1 MKRNNVVLV
10 DENDN
15 AIAEMEKLLAHEQ
28 GCLHRAFSVFMKTS
42 FTATSKP

>member
-15 AIAEMEKLLAHEQ
+15 AIAEMEKLIAHEP
-28 GCLHRAFSVFMKTS
+28 LMVV
-42 FTATSKP
+42 